1 MKRLE
6 QLPSIAQKQ
15 LGGLEADMTL
25 LCKIRIEAAEKKQ
38 KPARAA
44 VLRPVLAVCAALVI
58 CVGAVMSMDLGGQ
71 DTQTPVTTAQVLD
84 SHSAGDVPAPA
95 AMVRT
100 AEVPKGSITMSAGM
114 KRQAGSLF
122 SQSES
127 ASFPLIT
134 LQGATYR
141 MLEEPEVL
149 PADLLGADMG
159 AVSEFNVEPA
169 LGSGG
174 VVSNVVACGE
184 TVYAVQD
191 LGGALVAAN
200 VDGVLRAFQRVSYA
214 GGAVMGAETLA
225 DTLCASDDVAWIELE
240 GVGRAEGEQAQEL
253 MATLLDCADYQN
265 TAFSGSTS
273 MQIGLSC
280 GLTLQLMTAE
290 DSVSACGTWSCPDFF
305 EAFASAVQ

>member
-38 KPARAA
+38 KPTRAA

-122 SQSES
+122 SQS
-127 ASFPLIT
+127 
-134 LQGATYR
+134 
-141 MLEEPEVL
+141 
-149 PADLLGADMG
+149 
-159 AVSEFNVEPA
+159 
-169 LGSGG
+169 
-174 VVSNVVACGE
+174 
-184 TVYAVQD
+184 
-191 LGGALVAAN
+191 
-200 VDGVLRAFQRVSYA
+200 
-214 GGAVMGAETLA
+214 
-225 DTLCASDDVAWIELE
+225 
-240 GVGRAEGEQAQEL
+240 
-253 MATLLDCADYQN
+253 
-265 TAFSGSTS
+265 
-273 MQIGLSC
+273 
-280 GLTLQLMTAE
+280 
-290 DSVSACGTWSCPDFF
+290 
-305 EAFASAVQ
+305 